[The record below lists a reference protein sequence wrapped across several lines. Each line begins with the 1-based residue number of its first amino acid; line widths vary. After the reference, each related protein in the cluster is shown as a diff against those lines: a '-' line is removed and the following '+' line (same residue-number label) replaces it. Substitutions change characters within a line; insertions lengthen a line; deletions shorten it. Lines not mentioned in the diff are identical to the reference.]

1 MITGGLLRI
10 VFVLDFLIF
19 LRFCN
24 FFVDFYALF
33 HKVRKSQI
41 VSKNSILR
49 KI

>member
-24 FFVDFYALF
+24 FFLLIFTRLF
-33 HKVRKSQI
+33 TELENLKFCQ
-41 VSKNSILR
+41 
-49 KI
+49 KIQF